1 VRPAGCQGH
10 QQQRTDDGQEKRC
23 AEHGPIAREGYG
35 HGNSITREAQGRVYR
50 FAHHSWRDCARLAL
64 VSTSSSTTVDVVA
77 PQPFATPVEATRVL
91 DQKRP
96 RSAAVRQLRRAL
108 DVIADLGT
116 LVLMA
121 WLVPFVV
128 LAIASP
134 IVLILWAALAL
145 IRRL

>member
-1 VRPAGCQGH
+1 M
-10 QQQRTDDGQEKRC
+10 
-23 AEHGPIAREGYG
+23 
-35 HGNSITREAQGRVYR
+35 
-50 FAHHSWRDCARLAL
+50 
-64 VSTSSSTTVDVVA
+64 STSSSTTVDVVA
-77 PQPFATPVEATRVL
+77 PQPFATPVEAVRVI

-96 RSAAVRQLRRAL
+96 QSAVVRQLRRAL